1 MLLPKKVKYRKWHS
15 PRRANRGVASR
26 LATVAFGSHG
36 LKAMSPGWVSSRQI
50 EAVRRVL
57 TRYVK
62 RGGKIWIRVF
72 PDRPITRKG
81 NELPM
86 GGGKGSPEFYVCTV
100 KPGAVLFEIGGIDPK
115 QAVDALEM
123 ASYKLPVKARVVE
136 KRRYE

>member
-1 MLLPKKVKYRKWHS
+1 M
-15 PRRANRGVASR
+15 
-26 LATVAFGSHG
+26 SH
-36 LKAMSPGWVSSRQI
+36 GWVSSRQI

-86 GGGKGSPEFYVCTV
+86 GGGKGVPEFYVCTV
-100 KPGAVLFEIGGIDPK
+100 KPGAVMFEMGGMSGE
-115 QAVDALEM
+115 QAVEALKM
-123 ASYKLPVKARVVE
+123 ASHKLPVRARVVKKE
-136 KRRYE
+136 EFRAAS